1 MVTPSRCPQ
10 TAPDEINPHRIPAHI
25 DLAQRY
31 QRPSPHAILT
41 RSVLSSNT
49 IVNVLV
55 EDINTEQQ
63 YYLTSPR
70 RPVYDCSVSS
80 SIEGIYPQLGRR
92 IRQLRVGRQFTQEQL
107 GARLE
112 PPVTRASI
120 ANIES
125 GKQRLLV
132 HTLLQLAHLF
142 EVSVEEL
149 LPAPSTATGSPV
161 AAIATEL
168 RRKLRLPAGAATL
181 LAQKVDPPAQ
191 TPTRRSGRM
200 GTPTRRAR

>member
-1 MVTPSRCPQ
+1 MS
-10 TAPDEINPHRIPAHI
+10 A
-25 DLAQRY
+25 
-31 QRPSPHAILT
+31 
-41 RSVLSSNT
+41 
-49 IVNVLV
+49 
-55 EDINTEQQ
+55 
-63 YYLTSPR
+63 
-70 RPVYDCSVSS
+70 
-80 SIEGIYPQLGRR
+80 SIEGIYPQIGQR
-92 IRQLRVGRQFTQEQL
+92 IQQLRVGREFTQEQL
-107 GARLE
+107 GARLQ

-132 HTLLQLAHLF
+132 HTLLQLTHLL
-142 EVSVEEL
+142 EVAVEEL

-181 LAQKVDPPAQ
+181 LAQKVDPPTQ

-200 GTPTRRAR
+200 GAPTRRAR

>member
-1 MVTPSRCPQ
+1 M
-10 TAPDEINPHRIPAHI
+10 
-25 DLAQRY
+25 
-31 QRPSPHAILT
+31 
-41 RSVLSSNT
+41 
-49 IVNVLV
+49 
-55 EDINTEQQ
+55 
-63 YYLTSPR
+63 
-70 RPVYDCSVSS
+70 YDCSVSS

-120 ANIES
+120 ANLES

-132 HTLLQLAHLF
+132 HTLLQVAHLF

-181 LAQKVDPPAQ
+181 LAHKVDPPAQ

-200 GTPTRRAR
+200 GAPTRRAR